1 MPTYTAT
8 MARVGNS
15 AYTAG
20 PAGQEYTAYSSY
32 SVTAALALNDV
43 IEMLRV
49 PAGAR
54 ITRVT
59 LKASDLDTGGSPAIV
74 LDVGDTGDTDRL
86 IDGATIGQAGGT
98 STSLVSSTGQFYKY
112 TTETVISVLVQAAP
126 ATGATTGTVELAV
139 SYVLQ

>member
-8 MARVGNS
+8 MAARGNS

-20 PAGQEYTAYSSY
+20 PAGQVYTAYSSY
-32 SVTAALALNDV
+32 SITTAFVLNDV

-54 ITRVT
+54 ITGVT
-59 LKASDLDTGGSPAIV
+59 LKTSDLDTSTGIV
-74 LDVGDTGDTDRL
+74 LDVGDAADTDRL
-86 IDGATIGQAGGT
+86 IDGATIGQTGGT
-98 STSLVSSTGQFYKY
+98 TSSLVSSTGQFYKY
-112 TTETVISVLVQAAP
+112 TSETVISVLVQVA
-126 ATGATTGTVELAV
+126 ATGTAATSGTVELAV

>member
-1 MPTYTAT
+1 MATFTAT
-8 MARVGNS
+8 MASRGNS

-32 SVTAALALNDV
+32 TMTAAPAANDV
-43 IEMLRV
+43 YEMLRV
-49 PAGAR
+49 PARAR

-59 LKASDLDTGGSPAIV
+59 LKSTDIDTGGSPSIV
-74 LDVGDTGDTDRL
+74 LDVGDSSDTDRL

-98 STSLVSSTGQFYKY
+98 TSSVVSSTGQFYQY
-112 TTETVISVLVQAAP
+112 TAETVISVLVQAGP
-126 ATGATTGTVELAV
+126 ATGAAGTLELAV